1 LTRSGRR
8 STPPAN
14 ASSGLENVEPILDDT
29 ATTTYVNITNQTG
42 GARPNGFSA
51 SARVNTFP
59 SMEFTKPSQLLE
71 ALFELYQN
79 QIRNISSR
87 DIDVQMGTFTP
98 QPL

>member
-1 LTRSGRR
+1 
-8 STPPAN
+8 
-14 ASSGLENVEPILDDT
+14 
-29 ATTTYVNITNQTG
+29 
-42 GARPNGFSA
+42 
-51 SARVNTFP
+51 
-59 SMEFTKPSQLLE
+59 MEFTKPSQLLE